1 MPHLRTLLRALT
13 QSDRGQ
19 TLSEYAVS
27 LTVITILLVV
37 GLQLMSS
44 SIASELQL
52 VVGVL

>member
-1 MPHLRTLLRALT
+1 MPDSRTLLRALMR
-13 QSDRGQ
+13 SDRGQ

-27 LTVITILLVV
+27 LTVITLLLVI
-37 GLQLMSS
+37 GLQMMSS